1 MKCIDCNKIFL
12 PDKEKCNTCYSFL
25 LNVKKMVEYSI
36 NKLKTCYS
44 FLLNVKKM
52 VEYSINKLK
61 TCREKEG
68 LSEHMP

>member
-36 NKLKTCYS
+36 NKLKTC
-44 FLLNVKKM
+44 
-52 VEYSINKLK
+52 
-61 TCREKEG
+61 REKEG